1 MSSGGSSHNEIL
13 NGEDRSS
20 LLAWLLAASAVASE
34 SAKGDGD
41 MESALLT
48 PWGDMVLVVKAEAA
62 EKGRRRAEAV
72 DTPHGRMAGPGFCVL
87 VNG

>member
-13 NGEDRSS
+13 NGEDSS
-20 LLAWLLAASAVASE
+20 SGLLAASAVASG

-41 MESALLT
+41 MDSALLT

-62 EKGRRRAEAV
+62 EKGPRRAAKIP
-72 DTPHGRMAGPGFCVL
+72 T
-87 VNG
+87 